1 MISKSQPSAAALSY
15 LLVAL
20 TILFTVYGQI
30 AIKWQ
35 VLRAGAL
42 PDGMGAK
49 ALFVFKLLLNPWII
63 SALAAAFLAA
73 ICWIGA
79 MTKLELSQAYP
90 FMALNFILITLLAGW
105 FFSEPITWPKLAGLG
120 LVVLGLIVGGLA

>member
-1 MISKSQPSAAALSY
+1 MSPPSPPLAKTVSY

-20 TILFTVYGQI
+20 TIFFTVYGQL

-35 VLRAGAL
+35 VLRAGPL
-42 PDGMGAK
+42 PAATGAK
-49 ALFVFKLLLNPWII
+49 AWFVLRLLLNPWII

-73 ICWIGA
+73 VCWIGA

-90 FMALNFILITLLAGW
+90 YMALNFILVTLLAAW
-105 FFSEPITWPKLAGLG
+105 LFAEPITWPKLAGLG
-120 LVVLGLIVGGLA
+120 LIVLGLVVGSFA